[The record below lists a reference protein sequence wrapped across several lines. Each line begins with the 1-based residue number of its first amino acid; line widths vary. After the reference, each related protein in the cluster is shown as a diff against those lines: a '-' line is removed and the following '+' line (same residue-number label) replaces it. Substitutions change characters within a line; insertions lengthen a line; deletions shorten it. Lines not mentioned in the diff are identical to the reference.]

1 MQKEIKLPQ
10 ISEDSD
16 EAVIAEILV
25 SKGDEVKEED
35 SLVAV
40 DSDKATVEVPAEEA
54 GTIAEIRVKENDTVK
69 TGDVILIMEVSN
81 GQDKEDEDPE
91 KEPSNEEDEDK
102 EENDQ
107 PKEEEPDQDEQDEEK
122 PKNEKK
128 KKSEDEKQEVEDKQ
142 DSEGEEP
149 ENETEEKPPKDEGDE
164 EPLTDTADVPA
175 APLAKQLARELGIK
189 IQSVKPDA
197 NDDNRITREDV
208 MAHAKKLIA
217 EQGEQKQS
225 NGLPNKIELPDFS
238 QWGEIESIPLSSIRK
253 ATAKTTTL
261 SWTNIPHVTQF
272 DEADVSQLMDFLE
285 KTNEKEE
292 SKITLTAVL
301 TKVLSMS
308 LEKFPEF
315 NSSLDF
321 DRNELIL
328 KKYFNIG
335 IAADTPHGLM
345 IPVIKKTNE
354 KPISVIAEE
363 MAALAEKAR
372 NKKLSTEEMKGG
384 NITISNLGGIGG
396 TGFTPVIFPPQ
407 VAILG
412 VSRTTQKLDVDE
424 DDELFKK
431 SVLPLALSYDHRVID
446 GADAA
451 RFLRWICEALEQPM
465 KLVMG

>member
-1 MQKEIKLPQ
+1 MQKEIKLPK

-16 EAVIAEILV
+16 EAVIADILV
-25 SKGDEVKEED
+25 SEGDEVKEED
-35 SLVAV
+35 SLIAV

-54 GTIAEIRVKENDTVK
+54 GTIVEIRVKESDSIK
-69 TGDVILIMEVSN
+69 TGDVLLIMEVSN
-81 GQDKEDEDPE
+81 GQDKEGDDDGKESSNE
-91 KEPSNEEDEDK
+91 KETDEETEETSKKKKADK
-102 EENDQ
+102 
-107 PKEEEPDQDEQDEEK
+107 KTEEEPDQEQPQNEDKDDEDKDDGDEQKKEK
-122 PKNEKK
+122 PKEEAKDIP
-128 KKSEDEKQEVEDKQ
+128 DEEEDKK
-142 DSEGEEP
+142 EP
-149 ENETEEKPPKDEGDE
+149 Q
-164 EPLTDTADVPA
+164 TDTADVPA

-208 MAHAKKLIA
+208 MAHAKKLITG
-217 EQGEQKQS
+217 QGVQKPS
-225 NGLPNKIELPDFS
+225 NDQPNKIELPDFS
-238 QWGEIESIPLSSIRK
+238 QWGETESVPLSSIRK

-272 DEADVSQLMDFLE
+272 DEADITQLMDFLE

-301 TKVLSMS
+301 IKVLSMG
-308 LEKFPEF
+308 LEKFPDF
-315 NSSLDF
+315 NSSLDYE
-321 DRNELIL
+321 RNELIL

-345 IPVIKKTNE
+345 IPIIKKTNE
-354 KPISVIAEE
+354 KPIIAIAEE
-363 MAALAEKAR
+363 MTELAEKAR
-372 NKKLSTEEMKGG
+372 NKKLKKDEMQGG

-446 GADAA
+446 GANSA
-451 RFLRWICEALEQPM
+451 RFLRWICEALEEPM
-465 KLVMG
+465 NLVMG